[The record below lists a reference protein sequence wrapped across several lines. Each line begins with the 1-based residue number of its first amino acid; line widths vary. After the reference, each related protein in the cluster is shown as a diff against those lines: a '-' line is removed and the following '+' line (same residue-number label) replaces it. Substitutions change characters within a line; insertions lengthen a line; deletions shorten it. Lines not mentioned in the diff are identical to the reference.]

1 MVISE
6 DFDVEEA
13 PFKNKKQV
21 SQLGPEV
28 SNDHD
33 KSDSLKLSTAFG
45 SEKANL
51 TEPTIISNSEDTAPL
66 EPSTSGGF
74 L

>member
-6 DFDVEEA
+6 DFDLEEA
-13 PFKNKKQV
+13 PFQNKKIF
-21 SQLGPEV
+21 SQAES
-28 SNDHD
+28 SNDID

-51 TEPTIISNSEDTAPL
+51 TEPTIISNS
-66 EPSTSGGF
+66 
-74 L
+74 